1 MKKTKKRF
9 GGFDALTMFICLIF
23 GVIWSFVGYMIYSA
37 LHKILWTPLVIGLY
51 FAGLA
56 VMQILALLVC
66 GLFRGSSGK
75 GNHVSKSFSIVLII
89 FAAATVLDFIYELRI
104 KETVLEP
111 TSYIF
116 LIDDSESNKW
126 NDKGNSRGDAY
137 LKALE
142 SCDDDFPYAVY
153 SFRHDVNLLVPMTT
167 ASNPIS
173 IASSLTTSG
182 GTDIINALDKVLQD
196 IKNEQ
201 HPDAGKAPRI
211 ILISDGEIRSTGL
224 SAIHRLCKEM
234 NVSICTV
241 GYGDSKGGGLLA
253 EIAEGAYG
261 ISIAIDDVANLN
273 TAMANAASAQTQEQ
287 HNLLNFRDNVKFDIL
302 YVIERILF
310 VLILGVLFLIIKAEL
325 TRTNVSTANTL
336 PAHIIL
342 LLISGASL
350 EFGINII
357 RLPVFF
363 THIIMCALFLLT
375 FTVHEGSAANSNNDD
390 WSSFDSDSR
399 NQTFKSFGNTSN
411 GNHTS
416 SNDFDL
422 DF

>member
-1 MKKTKKRF
+1 MKRNKKSF
-9 GGFDALTMFICLIF
+9 GGFDVLTMVICLIF
-23 GVIWSFVGYMIYSA
+23 GVIWSFVGYMMYGA

-56 VMQILALLVC
+56 VMQILAIQISGML
-66 GLFRGSSGK
+66 RSSYGK
-75 GNHVSKSFSIVLII
+75 GGHISKAFSLVLVI

-116 LIDDSESNKW
+116 LIDDSESNNW
-126 NDKGNSRGDAY
+126 NDLDNTRGDAY

-142 SCDDDFPYAVY
+142 NCEDDFPYAVY
-153 SFRHDVNLLVPMTT
+153 SFCHDVELLVPMTT
-167 ASNPIS
+167 ASNPVS
-173 IASSLTTSG
+173 IASDLSTIG
-182 GTDIINALDKVLQD
+182 GTDIIHALDTVLQD
-196 IKNEQ
+196 IQNGQ
-201 HPDAGKAPRI
+201 HANAGKAPRI
-211 ILISDGEIRSTGL
+211 ILISDGESRSTGL
-224 SAIHRLCKEM
+224 SRIHRLCKEM

-241 GYGDSKGGGLLA
+241 GYGDSRSGGLLQ

-261 ISIAIDDVANLN
+261 VSITIDNVANLN
-273 TAMANAASAQTQEQ
+273 TAMANAASAQTHEQ

-302 YVIERILF
+302 YVIERLLF
-310 VLILGVLFLIIKAEL
+310 VLILGVLFLFIKAEL
-325 TRTNVSTANTL
+325 ARTNVSSANML
-336 PAHIIL
+336 PAHLIL

-363 THIIMCALFLLT
+363 THVVMCMLFLLT
-375 FTVHEGSAANSNNDD
+375 FTVHESNGSNETSGS
-390 WSSFDSDSR
+390 WSTSGSGSG
-399 NQTFKSFGNTSN
+399 NQTFKISGN
-411 GNHTS
+411 S
-416 SNDFDL
+416 SNNDMDL